1 MSTRFRVRGT
11 ILRGTIV
18 RATFYLL
25 YILAFAGLSQAVTPI
40 PRPRGPVRCVGG
52 LAGPYPCQAVDQASH
67 VPLNDLTSVTSGFRD
82 TVAGVLGWADEA
94 SGREFAL
101 VQFAQ
106 KVSIVEVTDAES
118 PRLLGDYDFP
128 NGVSDLATYQDHLYV
143 LTRGS
148 LQIFDISRLLG
159 ASGPPTHFPADAE
172 RAVSSSGGLTINPDT
187 GFAYLFSPVVAL
199 DLKDDPEAP
208 KQVFVWDPGPSYPS
222 HLECVVYHGADTRFT
237 GHDICFGAA
246 PRRSLVIYDVT
257 DKAHP
262 AKLSRTF
269 YRGFSHP
276 WQTAVTPDHRFLLL
290 SDTVDEHSYSR
301 NTRIFLWDLSSLTA
315 PVHFMNYDG
324 PTGARDRHIEVRG
337 RYAFIANGQA
347 GLRVLDLRQ
356 IAKGRVRQAG
366 FFDVEP
372 ESDNDNWFGAVEL
385 DVLPSGTVILGSARQ
400 GLYVLT
406 PHL

>member
-1 MSTRFRVRGT
+1 
-11 ILRGTIV
+11 
-18 RATFYLL
+18 
-25 YILAFAGLSQAVTPI
+25 
-40 PRPRGPVRCVGG
+40 
-52 LAGPYPCQAVDQASH
+52 LAGPYPCQAVDQASY
-67 VPLNDLTSVTSGFRD
+67 VPLNDLTSVQGD

-101 VQFAQ
+101 VKFAK

-118 PRLLGDYDFP
+118 PRLLGDYVLP
-128 NGVSDLATYQDHLYV
+128 SGVADLATYQDHLYV
-143 LTRGS
+143 LTRDA
-148 LQIFDISRLLG
+148 LKIFDISRLLG

-172 RAVSSSGGLTINPDT
+172 RAASGFYGLTINTET

-199 DLKDDPEAP
+199 DLNGDPEAP
-208 KQVFVWDPGPSYPS
+208 RQVFVWDPGASYPS
-222 HLECVVYHGADTRFT
+222 NLECVVYHGTDTRFT

-246 PRRSLVIYDVT
+246 PPRSLVIYDVT

-262 AKLSRTF
+262 VKLSRTF
-269 YRGFSHP
+269 YRGFSLP

-290 SDTVDEHSYSR
+290 SDSVDEHSYGR

-315 PVHFMNYDG
+315 PVQFMSYDG

-337 RYAFIANGQA
+337 RYAFIANGKA

-372 ESDNDNWFGAVEL
+372 ENDSDDWFGAVEL

-400 GLYVLT
+400 GLYVLA